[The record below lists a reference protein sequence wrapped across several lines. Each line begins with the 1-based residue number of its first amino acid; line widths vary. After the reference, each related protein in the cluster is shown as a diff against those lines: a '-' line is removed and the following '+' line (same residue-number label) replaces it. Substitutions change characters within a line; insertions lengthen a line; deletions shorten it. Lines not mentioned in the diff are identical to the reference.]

1 MAYTAK
7 DPCPPT
13 AFSVP
18 RINKSWRCEEE
29 EEEEGEEEKVNLLT
43 QSTTRGMGNNVIH
56 I

>member
-18 RINKSWRCEEE
+18 KRNTKLEVWRR
-29 EEEEGEEEKVNLLT
+29 
-43 QSTTRGMGNNVIH
+43 RGVGKKTPKIPITCVCK
-56 I
+56 